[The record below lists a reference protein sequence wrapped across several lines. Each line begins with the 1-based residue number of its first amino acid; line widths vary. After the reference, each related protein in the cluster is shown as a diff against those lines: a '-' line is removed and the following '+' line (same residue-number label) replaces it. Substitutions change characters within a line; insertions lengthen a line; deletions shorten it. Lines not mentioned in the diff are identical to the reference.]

1 MHNSFKSWTVKTST
15 QTVVCGTVASA
26 LKTVILAA
34 KAGCRDIKVAIQT
47 SPMPDSGKRI
57 WRRGLERFFA
67 SCFTGKSNLALAG
80 WNAVEV
86 EAKHLLQMDWT
97 GAFMGRSCLGIQF
110 GISPPTSQKFSDK
123 QQQLLRDFVLGRG
136 LTGFCGQVETL
147 LDLDLEGYTIWGG
160 DGDLIR
166 IGIESAL
173 TGSQTDEIVF
183 LMIEQKVAPNVIF
196 EAEPASDVKI
206 AEPLANALVV
216 VDVPAPG
223 ATPTPAVEP
232 APTVESPKAET
243 PKDPRHQALS
253 LALGLA
259 NQNLDSDSISAV
271 TTGIRLGIESLL
283 AANVRWLSKEA
294 QIGFFARST
303 AAVEA
308 LGFLA
313 QAFAPNSVE
322 ARAKILSACRG
333 WEGKALAAIS
343 SVNPEEKSKAIGILS
358 AAIAG
363 LVISLRGVDLALG
376 NSGKKPSAS
385 DIEMAAEVLVRGL
398 DKIETYLKG

>member
-1 MHNSFKSWTVKTST
+1 MLF
-15 QTVVCGTVASA
+15 
-26 LKTVILAA
+26 
-34 KAGCRDIKVAIQT
+34 
-47 SPMPDSGKRI
+47 
-57 WRRGLERFFA
+57 
-67 SCFTGKSNLALAG
+67 
-80 WNAVEV
+80 
-86 EAKHLLQMDWT
+86 
-97 GAFMGRSCLGIQF
+97 RS
-110 GISPPTSQKFSDK
+110 
-123 QQQLLRDFVLGRG
+123 
-136 LTGFCGQVETL
+136 VETL
-147 LDLDLEGYTIWGG
+147 LDLDLEGHTIWGG
-160 DGDLIR
+160 EGDLIR
-166 IGIESAL
+166 LGIEPAL
-173 TGSQTDEIVF
+173 TGSQTNEIVF
-183 LMIEQKVAPNVIF
+183 LTIKQKIAKDVIF
-196 EAEPASDVKI
+196 EAELAPEDAVPDVKI
-206 AEPLANALVV
+206 GEPILIAPAIEVTPEPEPVV
-216 VDVPAPG
+216 EPA
-223 ATPTPAVEP
+223 PAVEP
-232 APTVESPKAET
+232 SKTEV

-259 NQNLDSDSISAV
+259 NQNLESDSISAV